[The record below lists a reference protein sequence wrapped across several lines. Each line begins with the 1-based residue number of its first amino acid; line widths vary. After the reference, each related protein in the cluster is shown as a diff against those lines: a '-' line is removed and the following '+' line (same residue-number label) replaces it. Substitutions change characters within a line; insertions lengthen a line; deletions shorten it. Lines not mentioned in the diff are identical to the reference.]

1 MKIKFTRFIVV
12 HTIEGYD
19 AFLNDPNKDQVNDL
33 EIQPDEIIEVE
44 YEKDHGKVVD
54 LRLNS
59 DRIAI
64 GVPKH
69 FFEEV
74 K

>member
-1 MKIKFTRFIVV
+1 MKIKFNRFIIV

-19 AFLNDPNKDQVNDL
+19 AFLNDPNRDQVEDL
-33 EIQPDEIIEVE
+33 EIQPNEIVEAE
-44 YEKDHGKVVD
+44 YEKDHGKVID

-64 GVPKH
+64 GVPKT

-74 K
+74 E

>member
-19 AFLNDPNKDQVNDL
+19 AFLNDPNRDAVDDL
-33 EIQPDEIIEVE
+33 EIQPNEIVDVE
-44 YEKDHGKVVD
+44 LERDHGKVVD

-59 DRIAI
+59 GRIAI
-64 GVPKH
+64 GVPKT

-74 K
+74 E

>member
-19 AFLNDPNKDQVNDL
+19 AFLNDPNKDQVDDL

-44 YEKDHGKVVD
+44 LEKDHGKVID

-59 DRIAI
+59 GRIAI